1 MARNDPFNPE
11 FEPFLSKVFNIL
23 ETLNNLHYLAKQE
36 CDNQDKV
43 ILYMD
48 MADERLR
55 ALSALLMTGNWE
67 Q

>member
-1 MARNDPFNPE
+1 MARNDPFLPQS
-11 FEPFLSKVFNIL
+11 EPFISKVSNIL

-36 CDNQDKV
+36 SDNRDKV

-48 MADERLR
+48 MADERLH
-55 ALSALLMTGNWE
+55 ALFALLMTRSWE